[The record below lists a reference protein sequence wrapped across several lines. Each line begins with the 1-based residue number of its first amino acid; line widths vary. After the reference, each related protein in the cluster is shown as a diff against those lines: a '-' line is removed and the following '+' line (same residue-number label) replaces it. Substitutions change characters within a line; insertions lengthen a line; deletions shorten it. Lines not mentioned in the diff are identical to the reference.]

1 MPDALTSIQLKIEKL
16 ETKVKE
22 LQASNRKWRDKYY
35 YAQKQIEKIQVVNPS
50 ELEQLEIKNA
60 RLQIEINNRDRKLK
74 AIKKALKDVEV

>member
-1 MPDALTSIQLKIEKL
+1 MLDAQIKKL
-16 ETKVKE
+16 ERKIKD
-22 LQASNRKWRDKYY
+22 LQKNRQEWRDKYY
-35 YAQKQIEKIQVVNPS
+35 YEKKRNEQLRVNHS

>member
-1 MPDALTSIQLKIEKL
+1 MPDAQIKKL
-16 ETKVKE
+16 ERRIKD
-22 LQASNRKWRDKYY
+22 LQKNRQEWRDKYY
-35 YAQKQIEKIQVVNPS
+35 YEKKRNEQLQVNHS